1 MGHTLQNRV
10 EIMLGRMKLHYGPNR
25 IKRMTKEEID
35 KMSRLFGVT
44 QEERE
49 KSHQII
55 LETIRNNYV
64 RS

>member
-1 MGHTLQNRV
+1 MGHTLHDRV
-10 EIMLGRMKLHYGPNR
+10 GIMLERMKLHYGPNR

-44 QEERE
+44 QGER
-49 KSHQII
+49 KMSHQII
-55 LETIRNNYV
+55 LETIINNYV